1 MSVPF
6 KLHPHR
12 IILLLGGGGVQHK
25 DTLWRVQGGTWYIYY
40 LCVVQGGGGRGYN
53 TKIHYAQRY
62 LMESTAHWY
71 MCCSGGGG
79 GGRNVVLVE
88 GVRTPFLT
96 SGSRWVPHLI
106 RLKIISSSCSY
117 KDLLA
122 HDLQRFAFQW
132 VKYQLVVYLYY
143 MQTLYTRTPYRG
155 LLSRTGIQP
164 GKRIYKASSVLT
176 YSFA

>member
-1 MSVPF
+1 MCPLSYTPTASYYCW
-6 KLHPHR
+6 
-12 IILLLGGGGVQHK
+12 GGGGYNTRIHYGEYREVL
-25 DTLWRVQGGTWYIYY
+25 DIFTI
-40 LCVVQGGGGRGYN
+40 CVLFKGGGGRGYN

-106 RLKIISSSCSY
+106 RLKIILSSCSY